1 MTLPVS
7 FVVPGK
13 PIPKG
18 RPRASVRGD
27 RVHMRTPPRTVAYED
42 AVAWAARHAAFG
54 KALDMVEGTGTARPL
69 AVSIVAVLAR
79 VGRLNQ
85 RGLTAGRVWAHGST
99 ADADNI
105 AKAVL
110 DGMQR
115 GGALANDR
123 HVVDVR
129 CRMVYAAQGESAH
142 TEVRVWSVEGA
153 PDAG

>member
-1 MTLPVS
+1 MIAVS
-7 FVVPGK
+7 FVVPGQ

-18 RPRASVRGD
+18 RPRASVRGG

-42 AVAWAARHAAFG
+42 AVAWAARAVCRAP
-54 KALDMVEGTGTARPL
+54 LDMVDGAPVPL
-69 AVSIVAVLAR
+69 AVCVVAVLAR
-79 VGRLNQ
+79 VGRLDK

-129 CRMVYAAQGESAH
+129 CRMVYAATGEVAH
-142 TEVRVWSVEGA
+142 TEVRVWAVEGT
-153 PDAG
+153 P

>member
-1 MTLPVS
+1 MIAFTVLGQPV
-7 FVVPGK
+7 
-13 PIPKG
+13 PKG
-18 RPRASVRGD
+18 RPRASVRGG
-27 RVHMRTPPRTVAYED
+27 RVHMRTPARTVAYED

-79 VGRLNQ
+79 VKRIDKIA
-85 RGLTAGRVWAHGST
+85 RGRVWAHGST

-129 CRMVYAAQGESAH
+129 CRMVYAAAGESAH
-142 TEVRVWSVEGA
+142 TWVTVREVEGLEV
-153 PDAG
+153 P

>member
-1 MTLPVS
+1 MAVTLPVS

-79 VGRLNQ
+79 VGRLDK

-115 GGALANDR
+115 GGGERAYPGEGVGGGGDAR
-123 HVVDVR
+123 HGLTTAGGWD
-129 CRMVYAAQGESAH
+129 AAVMGWWVAH
-142 TEVRVWSVEGA
+142 
-153 PDAG
+153 

>member
-1 MTLPVS
+1 MMPLV

-13 PIPKG
+13 PVPKG
-18 RPRASVRGD
+18 RPRASVRAG

-79 VGRLNQ
+79 VGRLDK

-129 CRMVYAAQGESAH
+129 CRMVYAAAGEAAH
-142 TEVRVWSVEGA
+142 TWVTVREVEGVEV
-153 PDAG
+153 P